1 MTRKKNKLMAFLWS
15 LLPGAGEMYLG
26 FYKQGIS
33 LMSAFFILLGT
44 AGFLHLGFFAYLTP
58 IIWFYSFFHTNNI
71 NGLSDEEFYTLE
83 DDYLIHWST
92 ILHNRTL
99 LQRHRKLTAVCL
111 LVFGVGLLW
120 NLLSD
125 LIFSVPAPAL
135 AFSEAAMDTLYYV
148 MRAVPQIAVAIL
160 IIAAGLFLIR
170 GKYEDLNQEDKI
182 PSLPEP
188 DHLEMP

>member
-1 MTRKKNKLMAFLWS
+1 M
-15 LLPGAGEMYLG
+15 
-26 FYKQGIS
+26 
-33 LMSAFFILLGT
+33 
-44 AGFLHLGFFAYLTP
+44 
-58 IIWFYSFFHTNNI
+58 
-71 NGLSDEEFYTLE
+71 
-83 DDYLIHWST
+83 
-92 ILHNRTL
+92 
-99 LQRHRKLTAVCL
+99 
-111 LVFGVGLLW
+111 VFGAGLLW

-125 LIFSVPAPAL
+125 LIFSVLAPAL